1 MLALDL
7 VVVLMLIVV
16 NGFLAMSE
24 LAMVSVRPSQL
35 KVMAQEGSAG
45 AARALRLSAEP
56 GRFLSTVQ
64 VGITLVGVLT
74 GAFSGATIAEA
85 LAVSLKAAGL
95 PAALA
100 APAALAIVV
109 IAIVYLTLII
119 GELVPKR
126 LALRNPGAIAAM
138 VAMPLELLARVAAPA
153 VWLLDRSS
161 HLVMRLMGLAHKVP
175 PAVTEEEIKALIH
188 EGEAAGVV
196 EPAERQMLASI
207 LRLGDRPVRAV
218 MTPRP
223 DVDWINLAD
232 DAATIRAALCQSRHS
247 CLPACR
253 GTIDDVIGIV
263 HTKDV
268 INACLTGEPLDIGS
282 LVRNAIVIHEGAD
295 VLDVIEMLRTDP
307 NHMALVVDEY
317 GSFQGIVTAT
327 DILSAIVGGSLDQAF
342 GTEGAPAVQR
352 EDGSWLLDGSMAVDA
367 MADILDLALPPGQDF
382 HTVAGFVLSQLRRL
396 PSPGESFH
404 WRGWRFEVVD
414 MDGRRIDKILAER
427 ALVMHRS

>member
-1 MLALDL
+1 
-7 VVVLMLIVV
+7 
-16 NGFLAMSE
+16 
-24 LAMVSVRPSQL
+24 
-35 KVMAQEGSAG
+35 
-45 AARALRLSAEP
+45 
-56 GRFLSTVQ
+56 
-64 VGITLVGVLT
+64 
-74 GAFSGATIAEA
+74 
-85 LAVSLKAAGL
+85 
-95 PAALA
+95 
-100 APAALAIVV
+100 
-109 IAIVYLTLII
+109 
-119 GELVPKR
+119 
-126 LALRNPGAIAAM
+126 
-138 VAMPLELLARVAAPA
+138 
-153 VWLLDRSS
+153 
-161 HLVMRLMGLAHKVP
+161 
-175 PAVTEEEIKALIH
+175 
-188 EGEAAGVV
+188 
-196 EPAERQMLASI
+196 
-207 LRLGDRPVRAV
+207 
-218 MTPRP
+218 
-223 DVDWINLAD
+223 
-232 DAATIRAALCQSRHS
+232 
-247 CLPACR
+247 
-253 GTIDDVIGIV
+253 V

>member
-1 MLALDL
+1 
-7 VVVLMLIVV
+7 
-16 NGFLAMSE
+16 
-24 LAMVSVRPSQL
+24 MVSVRPSQL

-74 GAFSGATIAEA
+74 GAFSGATIAEM
-85 LAVSLKAAGL
+85 LAVSLAAAGL

-100 APAALAIVV
+100 APVALVIVV

-119 GELVPKR
+119 VDLVPKR
-126 LALRNPGAIAAM
+126 LALRNPAGTAAM
-138 VAMPLELLARVAAPA
+138 VARPLELLARVGAPA

-161 HLVMRLMGLAHKVP
+161 QLVMRLMGLAHKAQ
-175 PAVTEEEIKALIH
+175 PAVTEEEIKALIG

-223 DVDWINLAD
+223 DVDWINLGD

-253 GTIDDVIGIV
+253 GTIDEVVGIV
-263 HTKDV
+263 QTKD
-268 INACLTGEPLDIGS
+268 ILNACLTDAPLDVGS
-282 LVRNAIVIHEGAD
+282 LVRNAIVVHENAD
-295 VLDVIEMLRTDP
+295 VLDVIEMLRADP
-307 NHMALVVDEY
+307 IHMALVVDEY
-317 GSFQGIVTAT
+317 GSFEGIVTAT
-327 DILSAIVGGSLDQAF
+327 DILSAIVGSLNQQSGPED
-342 GTEGAPAVQR
+342 APAVQR
-352 EDGSWLLDGSMAVDA
+352 EDGSWLLDGSMAVDI

-396 PSPGESFH
+396 PLPGESFH

-427 ALVMHRS
+427 ALVIHPANEID

>member
-1 MLALDL
+1 
-7 VVVLMLIVV
+7 MLIVV
-16 NGFLAMSE
+16 NGFLAMAE

-35 KVMAQEGSAG
+35 KLMAQQGSTG
-45 AARALRLSAEP
+45 AARALQLSLDP

-74 GAFSGATIAEA
+74 GAFSGATIAEG
-85 LAVSLKAAGL
+85 LAGSLAAAGV

-100 APAALAIVV
+100 EPVALAAVV
-109 IAIVYLTLII
+109 VVIVYLTLII

-126 LALRNPGAIAAM
+126 LALRNPAGTAAV

-161 HLVMRLMGLAHKVP
+161 HLAMRLMGLAHTAQ
-175 PAVTEEEIKALIH
+175 PAVTEEEIKALIR

-223 DVDWINLAD
+223 EVDWINLAD
-232 DAATIRAALCQSRHS
+232 DATTIRAALCRSRHS

-253 GTIDDVIGIV
+253 GTIDEVVGIV

-268 INACLTGEPLDIGS
+268 LDACLGGAPLDIGG
-282 LVRNAIVIHEGAD
+282 LVRKAIVVHEGTD
-295 VLDVIEMLRTDP
+295 VLDVIEMLRLDP
-307 NHMALVVDEY
+307 IHMALVVDEY
-317 GSFQGIVTAT
+317 GSFEGIVTAT
-327 DILSAIVGGSLDQAF
+327 DILSAIVGSLDQPV
-342 GTEGAPAVQR
+342 GPEDAPAVQR
-352 EDGSWLLDGSMAVDA
+352 EDGSWLLDGSMPVDS
-367 MADILDLALPPGQDF
+367 MADILELALAPGQDF
-382 HTVAGFVLSQLRRL
+382 HTVAGFVLSHLRRL
-396 PSPGESFH
+396 PTPGESFL

-427 ALVMHRS
+427 APATRRR